1 MEDLT
6 LHLGAEQSIR
16 ITPHPVVTVRGN
28 TRSIGKSN
36 QTVTSTHVID
46 LKNTKDSVVAIDVSD
61 QLPLSSDEKIK
72 VGVAGGIQTCKYFFH
87 GNNTDSL
94 LIFLPT
100 PLSFEALCKIT

>member
-36 QTVTSTHVID
+36 QTVTSAHVID
-46 LKNTKDSVVAIDVSD
+46 IKNTKDSVVAIDVSD

-72 VGVAGGIQTCKYFFH
+72 VGVVPGLGMSTLQSYTRFPPLCHGFLSTCFMYYH
-87 GNNTDSL
+87 
-94 LIFLPT
+94 
-100 PLSFEALCKIT
+100 

>member
-1 MEDLT
+1 MEDMT

-36 QTVTSTHVID
+36 QTVTSTHTID
-46 LKNTKDSVVAIDVSD
+46 IKNTKDSVVAIDVSN

-72 VGVAGGIQTCKYFFH
+72 VGAEH
-87 GNNTDSL
+87 M
-94 LIFLPT
+94 
-100 PLSFEALCKIT
+100 ITVGFSDQFC